1 MLTQLETRF
10 MNQRYGHLVTTQHDT
25 IDDLAHPTHPRRDDE
40 VSPFTMAGS
49 ILEQRM
55 TTTHAAAIES
65 LAREGAVVQ
74 VQEGVMSER
83 MRQFDF
89 SLDDLLVLQPSV
101 TNLDH
106 FAVNSDRPEV
116 VGVAQWKTFD
126 PASTCPSSLIP
137 GSVNPLQV
145 KARLSSYP
153 LVHLFTPPDILCI
166 DSVREN
172 WQSLARRVARHSTT
186 AAEFMTDSLS
196 TKERKLYHRWMAAWH
211 GRSSHSPAET
221 LWRFELLQK
230 NRNRETRASQQR
242 KNILRQRLIELGKSV
257 SSTPDDDDSHDVSRF
272 LGQVLDHIETTKQ
285 RRLGE
290 EESRPR
296 SSHLAR
302 NDWSFGLTS
311 WTDPDEGEIQDEGD
325 GGKGASTG
333 AAFDGLEGM
342 PASQLAELENAI
354 RANCLS
360 DEEQAIMERHFSQAR
375 TSSDSNT
382 ALLQLLRQL

>member
-1 MLTQLETRF
+1 
-10 MNQRYGHLVTTQHDT
+10 MNQRYGHLVTTQHDP
-25 IDDLAHPTHPRRDDE
+25 IDGLAYPTHPGLDDE
-40 VSPFTMAGS
+40 VFPFTVAGS

-55 TTTHAAAIES
+55 TTTHAAVIES
-65 LAREGAVVQ
+65 LAREGVVVQ
-74 VQEGVMSER
+74 VQEGVTSER

-116 VGVAQWKTFD
+116 VGVARWKTFD

-153 LVHLFTPPDILCI
+153 LVQLFTPPDILCI

-172 WQSLARRVARHSTT
+172 WQSLARGVARHSTT
-186 AAEFMTDSLS
+186 AAEFMMDSLS

-211 GRSSHSPAET
+211 ARSSHSPTET

-242 KNILRQRLIELGKSV
+242 KNILRQRLVELGKSV
-257 SSTPDDDDSHDVSRF
+257 SSTPDNDSHDVSRF

-285 RRLGE
+285 RRLCE
-290 EESRPR
+290 EGSRPW

-311 WTDPDEGEIQDEGD
+311 WMDPDEWEIEDEGD
-325 GGKGASTG
+325 RGKGASTG

-342 PASQLAELENAI
+342 PASHLAELENAI
-354 RANCLS
+354 RANRLS
-360 DEEQAIMERHFSQAR
+360 EEEQAIMERHFSQAR
-375 TSSDSNT
+375 TSSDSIT
-382 ALLQLLRQL
+382 ALLQLLRRL